1 MTDRIRSPLG
11 RYAPLMAD
19 PDPHGAHRLAAQRW
33 HDSGDVVLFAADIA
47 AMDWQD
53 RELIKAVA
61 GKRYGPREGDTK

>member
-33 HDSGDVVLFAADIA
+33 HGSGDVVLFGDDAHRVPLNN
-47 AMDWQD
+47 WNTHCD
-53 RELIKAVA
+53 RSLN
-61 GKRYGPREGDTK
+61 